1 MRRTVIPPITTKNKT
16 RLTGSKMSIDQTDV
30 VDFILAD
37 PKTGEISLAI
47 SDHLPWDEDAKMH
60 MFLLQE
66 KVNAYLRFFESGEIY
81 ETCPAAKGRPLIIEV
96 VGKYPMTREAE
107 AFFRRVAD
115 DLHSDGYK
123 IWFRHFPAL

>member
-1 MRRTVIPPITTKNKT
+1 MTIE
-16 RLTGSKMSIDQTDV
+16 QTDV
-30 VDFILAD
+30 VDFIITD
-37 PKTGEISLAI
+37 PKTGEVSLAI

-81 ETCPAAKGRPLIIEV
+81 ETCPAAKGRPLLIEV

-107 AFFRRVAD
+107 AFFKRLAD
-115 DLHSDGYK
+115 ALHRDGYK
-123 IWFRHFPAL
+123 MWFRHRRGS